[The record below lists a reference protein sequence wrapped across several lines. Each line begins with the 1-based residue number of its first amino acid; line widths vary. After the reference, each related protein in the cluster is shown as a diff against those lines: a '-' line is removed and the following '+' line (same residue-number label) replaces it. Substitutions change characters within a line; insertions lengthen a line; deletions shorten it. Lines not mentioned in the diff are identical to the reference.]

1 MDALRLHGANLE
13 SSHKYYLKYLWIHI
27 QYRNNLRKLQIKYI
41 KKTRPN
47 NYLNQGAEVIEW
59 KTSTLWL

>member
-1 MDALRLHGANLE
+1 MDMDALRLHGANLE

-27 QYRNNLRKLQIKYI
+27 QDRNNLRKLQ
-41 KKTRPN
+41 KTRPN

-59 KTSTLWL
+59 KTSTL